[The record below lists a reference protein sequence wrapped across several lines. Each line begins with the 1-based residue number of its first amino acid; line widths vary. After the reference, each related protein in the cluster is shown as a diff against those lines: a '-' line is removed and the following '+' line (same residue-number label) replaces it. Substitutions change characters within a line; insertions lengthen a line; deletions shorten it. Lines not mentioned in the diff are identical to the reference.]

1 MKKVYIVSGGKGGVG
16 KSTVSNALIHFL
28 IDKKDEVLIV
38 DADTSNPDVAKAY
51 NKDSEGIKEIMTINL
66 DSADGWIELIN
77 VCDTNKDTTI
87 VVNTPAR
94 TRDAVNSYNE
104 ILKNSIDELGR
115 TFVTIWVINRQRD
128 SVELLKEYA
137 QTMQHEKML
146 IHVLRNLYFGD
157 SNKFEL
163 YNKSQTREFIES
175 NGGKSLDFPDL
186 ADRVT
191 DQMSQQRMTIK
202 KAMKEL
208 SIGDRA
214 ELMRFVS
221 AAKKVLE
228 EIAQ

>member
-28 IDKKDEVLIV
+28 IDKNDEFLIV

-77 VCDTNKDTTI
+77 VCDTNRDTTI

-146 IHVLRNLYFGD
+146 IHVFRNLYFGD
-157 SNKFEL
+157 SSKFEL
-163 YNKSQTREFIES
+163 YNKSQTREFIEKR
-175 NGGKSLDFPDL
+175 GGKSLDFPDV

-191 DQMSQQRMTIK
+191 DQMSQQRMTIR

-214 ELMRFVS
+214 ELIRFVS
-221 AAKKVLE
+221 AAKKVFE